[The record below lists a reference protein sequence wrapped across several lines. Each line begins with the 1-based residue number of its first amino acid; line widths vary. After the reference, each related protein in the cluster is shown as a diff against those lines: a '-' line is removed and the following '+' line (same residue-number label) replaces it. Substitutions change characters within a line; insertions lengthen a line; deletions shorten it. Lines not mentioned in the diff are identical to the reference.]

1 MEGGLQEFQRQ
12 VEAFGASLTTAAP
25 AAAVRHD
32 ALRLHDPYE
41 DVPAALLHSGHVASY
56 ALVCGMI
63 EPFECEQLTKPATYL
78 VKVEGECRYVDE
90 TGATVRFYLSNDPAA
105 RDQHTA
111 VRDHVRIAP
120 NSVCFLT
127 LAPEFRLPA
136 YIGARFNLLIRDVY
150 RGLLV
155 GTGPLVDPGFSGR
168 LSIPIHNFTSREYFI
183 NAGEGLVYFEFT
195 KLSWSNDKGAP
206 PNPGW
211 VPQLIEAQPPFPKSK
226 AKRRTIDDYL
236 ADATGGGPPASA
248 IGTTLYEAGKQAQ
261 RARSLIAAIG
271 IGAIAGAIGLVY
283 TSWSLY
289 SSAQQFTAAA
299 QTELRQERQ
308 RSNDRIEMLERK
320 LKEAEASIEAVKS
333 RVRDGRRQ
341 RRLRANGR

>member
-1 MEGGLQEFQRQ
+1 MEVDLQEFHRQ
-12 VEAFGASLTTAAP
+12 VEAFEAALAGKAPTAAE
-25 AAAVRHD
+25 RYE
-32 ALRLHDPYE
+32 ALKAQDPYRNI
-41 DVPAALLHSGHVASY
+41 PPALLHAGHVASY
-56 ALVCGMI
+56 VIACGMI
-63 EPFECEQLTKPATYL
+63 EPFEREQLTKPATYL
-78 VKVEGECRYVDE
+78 VRVEGDCRYVDE
-90 TGATVRFYLSNDPAA
+90 TGTTVRFYLSDDPAA
-105 RDQHTA
+105 RNQHGE
-111 VRDHVRIAP
+111 VRDHVRLAP

-195 KLSWSNDKGAP
+195 KLSWSNSHEAP
-206 PNPGW
+206 PLPAW
-211 VPQLIEAQPPFPKSK
+211 LPTAIDVQPPFPKSK

-248 IGTTLYEAGKQAQ
+248 IGTTLHQAGLQAK
-261 RARSLIAAIG
+261 RTNRLIAAIG
-271 IGAIAGAIGLVY
+271 VGAILGAVGLVL

-289 SSAQQFTAAA
+289 SSAQQFTATA
-299 QTELRQERQ
+299 QIELRQERQ
-308 RSNDRIEMLERK
+308 RSDNRLERLERR
-320 LKEAEASIEAVKS
+320 LKEAEQASEPGVPKGAT
-333 RVRDGRRQ
+333 Q
-341 RRLRANGR
+341 QPRLHSNGR

>member
-1 MEGGLQEFQRQ
+1 MPNLLTSTLSLGHGMLPKRSKLCK
-12 VEAFGASLTTAAP
+12 VSLTRCSRRPRKRPGPSRPWPTY
-25 AAAVRHD
+25 VSVSLD
-32 ALRLHDPYE
+32 DPE
-41 DVPAALLHSGHVASY
+41 
-56 ALVCGMI
+56 
-63 EPFECEQLTKPATYL
+63 
-78 VKVEGECRYVDE
+78 
-90 TGATVRFYLSNDPAA
+90 TVRGS
-105 RDQHTA
+105 
-111 VRDHVRIAP
+111 
-120 NSVCFLT
+120 
-127 LAPEFRLPA
+127 A
-136 YIGARFNLLIRDVY
+136 YGA
-150 RGLLV
+150 
-155 GTGPLVDPGFSGR
+155 GPGKPFGFSGR
-168 LSIPIHNFTSREYFI
+168 LHIPTHNFTSREYFI